1 MLEIPARLRY
11 IWVQINKF
19 IRQLKSAKGRFMKK
33 RIIATTIA
41 MAIGGSMSMAQ
52 EIATWSGDRKGAVSF
67 TFDDGAPSHVS
78 DAGPMFDNYGY
89 KATFNLVTN
98 WNPNWEGFQGLAD
111 NGHEI
116 ASHSKT
122 HNQGMSGEEAPSK
135 ADISQKITQKYGCL
149 TVAYP
154 IKWQESTDPEIFQEC
169 NVSNADAVKQNYIAG
184 RICDHS
190 QHEVP
195 EIMGK
200 DGPSDWA
207 MVPAITTGSGGT

>member
-1 MLEIPARLRY
+1 
-11 IWVQINKF
+11 
-19 IRQLKSAKGRFMKK
+19 MKK

-122 HNQGMSGEEAPSK
+122 HNQGMSGEEASSK
-135 ADISQKITQKYGCL
+135 ADISQKNHTKVRMPHRSIPHKMAGKYRSRNIPG
-149 TVAYP
+149 
-154 IKWQESTDPEIFQEC
+154 
-169 NVSNADAVKQNYIAG
+169 
-184 RICDHS
+184 
-190 QHEVP
+190 
-195 EIMGK
+195 M
-200 DGPSDWA
+200 
-207 MVPAITTGSGGT
+207 